1 MNAAGAALRLRVFEH
16 DVVDSTSERA
26 FEELA
31 AGRARH
37 GDVHIAREQTAG
49 RGRRGAS
56 WASARDLGLY
66 ASVVLR
72 PTRPVH
78 PAALTIGAGLAT
90 LEAARDLGALDAR
103 LKWPNDV
110 LVGAAKLAG
119 ILVETRGLD
128 LAAPHYVVGVGL
140 NVRQREFPAELL
152 AQRAVT
158 SLALCGVECTLERA
172 RETLLTRLASRL
184 EQAVAEAPRLCAD
197 YVAATQFAGHVLEVE
212 CGEEH
217 VAGVFVELTLRG
229 LVVRTAEGLERRCA
243 LEHVRAV
250 RIV

>member
-1 MNAAGAALRLRVFEH
+1 MQFHAIEH

-26 FEELA
+26 FAALA
-31 AGRARH
+31 AGSARH

-56 WASARDLGLY
+56 WASARDEGVYL
-66 ASVVLR
+66 SVVLR
-72 PTRPVH
+72 PARPVH
-78 PAALTIGAGLAT
+78 PAALTIGAGLAA
-90 LEAARDLGALDAR
+90 LEAARDLGASAAR

-128 LAAPHYVVGVGL
+128 PAAPHYVVGVGL
-140 NVRQREFPAELL
+140 NVLQREFPPELL

-158 SLALCGVECTLERA
+158 SLALCGAEHTLARA
-172 RETLLTRLASRL
+172 RERLLVRLADRL
-184 EQAVAEAPRLCAD
+184 DHALSEQPRLCED
-197 YVAATQFAGHVLEVE
+197 YVAAMQLSGRALALE
-212 CGEEH
+212 CGDEQLSG
-217 VAGVFVELTLRG
+217 AFVELTLRG

-243 LEHVRAV
+243 LEHLRAV
-250 RIV
+250 RVV